1 MSNLVSVVTDGN
13 KSWVITENLREEGVK
28 GSLDLFVFTWLVEQM
43 IISSTKLET
52 RGGLLRA
59 GSVRIDGV

>member
-1 MSNLVSVVTDGN
+1 MSSLVSVVTDGN
-13 KSWVITENLREEGVK
+13 RSWVITENLQEEGVK

-59 GSVRIDGV
+59 GSVGIDGV